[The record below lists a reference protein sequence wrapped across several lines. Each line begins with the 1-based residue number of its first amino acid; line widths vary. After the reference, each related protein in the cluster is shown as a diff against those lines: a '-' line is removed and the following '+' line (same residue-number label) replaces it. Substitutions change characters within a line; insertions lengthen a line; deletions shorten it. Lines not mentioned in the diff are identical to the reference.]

1 MSDLEKKNI
10 DLRLAALGPVDHGIA
25 AMERQLLGLGVPH
38 ETLARIMLN
47 HAASIIALIEPPI
60 ARAQVMQKL
69 IGNFPEAVRLANLA
83 ASKTEGGVILP
94 KAQLMEAAPGG

>member
-1 MSDLEKKNI
+1 MPEPRAI
-10 DLRLAALGPVDHGIA
+10 DPRLLALGPVDHGIA

-60 ARAQVMQKL
+60 VRAQVMKNL

-83 ASKTEGGVILP
+83 ASKTDGGVILP
-94 KAQLMEAAPGG
+94 RAELKEAAPGA